1 MTKQTSKVVVAAIAI
16 AVGLAASGTAFS
28 YCLTGVK
35 WPTPP
40 DASVRYNP
48 SGKVTSGQCISSS
61 QMDAAVTGSAITG
74 WRALTYAGTTSA
86 KANRRDGVNVVGWA
100 NLGGQTLGIT
110 NYLRYGNPILT
121 CGGNS
126 FYTLMESDV
135 RLATAYRWTSTAG
148 SCPCA
153 AGSAFYLNAV
163 SQHEFGHVVGLC
175 HTNTP
180 SSLMYPSF
188 GVCEN
193 KSKGGDENSG
203 ENALCY

>member
-1 MTKQTSKVVVAAIAI
+1 MRERAKLTMLSLTCVLVAALGISSEVQA
-16 AVGLAASGTAFS
+16 

-40 DASVRYNP
+40 DASLRYNP
-48 SGKVTSGQCISSS
+48 SGKITSGQCISSS
-61 QMDAAVTGSAITG
+61 QMDSAVTSTIGS

-86 KANRRDGVNVVGWA
+86 RANRRDGQNTVGWA

-110 NYLRYGNPILT
+110 NYLSYGNPTLT
-121 CGGNS
+121 CGSNS
-126 FYTLMESDV
+126 FYTAFEIDV
-135 RLATAYRWTSTAG
+135 RLTTAFRWTSG
-148 SCPCA
+148 SGQCPCA

-163 SQHEFGHVVGLC
+163 AQHEYGHVVGLC
-175 HTNTP
+175 HTNQP

-188 GVCEN
+188 GVCQN
-193 KSKGGDENSG
+193 KNKGSDENAG

>member
-1 MTKQTSKVVVAAIAI
+1 MRKTSIRILVVA
-16 AVGLAASGTAFS
+16 VLAAAAVPAAWA

-40 DASVRYNP
+40 DATMYYNS

-61 QMDAAVTGSAITG
+61 QLDTAVTGQIGT
-74 WRALTYAGTTSA
+74 WKALTYAGTTSK
-86 KANRRDGVNVVGWA
+86 KANRRDGQNTAGWA

-110 NYLRYGNPILT
+110 NYLSYGNPILT
-121 CGGNS
+121 CGANS
-126 FYTLMESDV
+126 FYTALEIDV
-135 RLATAYRWTSTAG
+135 RVTTAFRWTSTAG

-153 AGSAFYLNAV
+153 AGSAFYLNGIA
-163 SQHEFGHVVGLC
+163 QHEFGHAIGLC

-193 KSKGGDENSG
+193 KSKGTDENAG